1 MAKESGRALK
11 LNLAAINSKVNTET
25 KRKMGKEST
34 NGKVVTSIKATTATM
49 NVTEMVK

>member
-11 LNLAAINSKVNTET
+11 LNLAATNSKVNTET
-25 KRKMGKEST
+25 IRKMGKEYT
-34 NGKVVTSIKATTATM
+34 NGKVVTSIKATTAMM